1 MFRALGARLTL
12 DHKGVAGVALFEAAA
27 QRMWGWANTGLK
39 TAGELDGASEG
50 LKTATQPFTEGAFH
64 DNGRTVTVLRCDSE
78 SRSLCRVTLQL
89 ADEWDPSI
97 LWLTTADAV
106 RTGDSVDV
114 GISVEQDMRHLRVP
128 PSPLVPPLVALLHD
142 FVSAGATAG
151 TQRLR
156 ATAEAI
162 AGSAQI
168 DSFVESC
175 LLDPGRLLP
184 VVLFS
189 AIKEEDGVY
198 PPHAGNPALTARELC
213 GLAHVYVM
221 PRVEDSHRLT
231 KRLGMLSVYDGA
243 VRVYWPRFRLND
255 PPPRH
260 PLHLRQRLNTASG
273 PAIIRRVVEAGARS
287 YRPPE
292 GTATLLAMRW
302 REQEEQR
309 IASITTDPDPARQ
322 ASLLRDELLRV
333 IDAKVALEHD
343 MELLR
348 HQLLRA
354 AERTDDVDSQL
365 TGVRTASTAATELSG
380 RPSPAPVL
388 DVVVSETGDVAL
400 GD

>member
-27 QRMWGWANTGLK
+27 QRMWKWTSDGLK
-39 TAGELDGASEG
+39 TADVYSAESDG
-50 LKTATQPFTEGAFH
+50 LKTAPSLFAEGEFH
-64 DNGRTVTVLRCDSE
+64 ENGRTATALRCNSDN
-78 SRSLCRVTLQL
+78 RSLCRVTLQR
-89 ADEWDPSI
+89 ADEWDPSL
-97 LWLTTADAV
+97 LWLTTIDAV

-114 GISVEQDMRHLRVP
+114 GVSVEQDMRHLRVP
-128 PSPLVPPLVALLHD
+128 PSPLVPPLIALLHD
-142 FVSAGATAG
+142 FVEAGASAG

-156 ATAEAI
+156 ATPEAI
-162 AGSAQI
+162 VGSEQI
-168 DSFVESC
+168 DSFVEGC
-175 LLDPGRLLP
+175 LLDPGRRLP

-198 PPHAGNPALTARELC
+198 PPNAGNPALTARELC

-231 KRLGMLSVYDGA
+231 KRLAMLSVYDGA
-243 VRVYWPRFRLND
+243 VRVYWPRLRLND

-260 PLHLRQRLNTASG
+260 PLHLRQRLNTASA

-287 YRPPE
+287 YRPPD
-292 GTATLLAMRW
+292 GTATLLATRW
-302 REQEEQR
+302 REDEQQR
-309 IASITTDPDPARQ
+309 IAMIISDPDPASQ
-322 ASLLRDELLRV
+322 APLLREELFRV

-343 MELLR
+343 METLR

-354 AERTDDVDSQL
+354 MERSDELDSQL
-365 TGVRTASTAATELSG
+365 TGVRTVPDPTTELSG
-380 RPSPAPVL
+380 RPSAQVLEVVAP
-388 DVVVSETGDVAL
+388 DAGDVAL